1 MTTTTHIDS
10 SLEAQGRSFRPLLI
24 EYATLAYT
32 LFTALLILIFWQRM
46 NNPWQLI
53 EGRAF
58 VVGGMLLLGLFD
70 YLRPNKYILFLR
82 YLFPLSLLGYWYP
95 DTYEFCQLF
104 PNLDYVFAAADYS
117 LFGCQPSLTFSQ
129 WLPQKVW
136 SELFHMGYFS
146 YYLLIVMTVLTPLF
160 TDKKQFSRTA
170 FVVLASFFL
179 YYLIYLF
186 LPVAGPQYYFHAV
199 GTDVIQSGHFPQLGD
214 YFRYHTELA
223 PSPGPEGFFRE
234 LVEATQKSGERPTA
248 AFPSSHVG
256 ASTVLMLL
264 LWRLRRPMFCLAL
277 PFYFFLCCATVY
289 IQAHYLVDVFGGL
302 VTAVIFFCA
311 TDKFYTWWR
320 NKNDRNQ

>member
-32 LFTALLILIFWQRM
+32 LFTTLLILIFWQRM

>member
-1 MTTTTHIDS
+1 MTKTTPTH
-10 SLEAQGRSFRPLLI
+10 FRLLAVEWI
-24 EYATLAYT
+24 TLIYT
-32 LFTALLILIFWQRM
+32 LFTTLLILLFWMRIK
-46 NNPWQLI
+46 NPIALI
-53 EGRAF
+53 EGRAM
-58 VVGGMLLLGLFD
+58 VLGGMAVMAYLHH
-70 YLRPNKYILFLR
+70 LRPNKYLLFLR

-117 LFGCQPSLTFSQ
+117 LCGWQPSITFAQ
-129 WLPQKVW
+129 WLPQKLW

-146 YYLLIVMTVLTPLF
+146 YYPLIALTILAPLF
-160 TDKKQFSRTA
+160 FNRSQFSRTT

-199 GTDVIQSGHFPQLGD
+199 GFEVIQSGHFPHLAD

-234 LVEATQKSGERPTA
+234 LVERTQQSGERPTA

-256 ASTVLMLL
+256 MSTVLLML
-264 LWRLRRPMFCLAL
+264 LWRIKRSLFWGAF

-289 IQAHYLVDVFGGL
+289 IQAHYLVVVFGGL
-302 VTAVIFFCA
+302 VTAVLLYA
-311 TDKFYTWWR
+311 LTNVAYSRWR
-320 NKNDRNQ
+320 TAKNEAIVQK

>member
-32 LFTALLILIFWQRM
+32 LFTALLILLFWQRM

-234 LVEATQKSGERPTA
+234 LVETTQKSGERPTA

-264 LWRLRRPMFCLAL
+264 LWRLRRPLFCLAL

-320 NKNDRNQ
+320 NKSDRNQ

>member
-32 LFTALLILIFWQRM
+32 LFTAVLILIFWQRM